1 MEEIRKVISVI
12 VKNEHGVL
20 SRISG
25 LFAARGY
32 NIGTLTV
39 APIPNSDFS
48 RLTIATKG
56 SEAVIEQIVK
66 QLNKL
71 VPVLK
76 VLDSSEIEEKEMVLV
91 KFSSN
96 ENLSDI
102 EVVSKT
108 YNGHIVNVGLD
119 YVVSMVADTPDRIK
133 NYLKVI
139 KRFTPIEVVRGG
151 VVSIER

>member
-1 MEEIRKVISVI
+1 
-12 VKNEHGVL
+12 
-20 SRISG
+20 
-25 LFAARGY
+25 
-32 NIGTLTV
+32 
-39 APIPNSDFS
+39 
-48 RLTIATKG
+48 
-56 SEAVIEQIVK
+56 
-66 QLNKL
+66 
-71 VPVLK
+71 
-76 VLDSSEIEEKEMVLV
+76 MVLV

>member
-1 MEEIRKVISVI
+1 MQEIRKVISVV

-25 LFAARGY
+25 LFAGRGY

-39 APIPNSDFS
+39 APIPDTDFS
-48 RLTIATKG
+48 RFTIVTKG
-56 SEAVIEQIVK
+56 NEATIEQIIK

-76 VLDSSEIEEKEMVLV
+76 VLDSTDIEEKEMVLV
-91 KFSSN
+91 KFSSS

-102 EVVSKT
+102 EVVSRT

-119 YVVSMVADTPDRIK
+119 YVVSMVADTPPRVK
-133 NYLKVI
+133 NYLEVI
-139 KRFTPIEVVRGG
+139 KRFKPIEIVRGG